1 MRHTSAAA
9 FGADAVSRVN
19 VAVAVTDDA
28 LGCIHEVAAACRAL
42 GFDQTATLATVGILM
57 GSVEFDKLA
66 ELRAVPGVEAV
77 EVERQWPGR
86 VTSKVGYR
94 RLLN

>member
-1 MRHTSAAA
+1 VRHTRAAA

-28 LGCIHEVAAACRAL
+28 LGNLFEVAAACRAL
-42 GFDQTATLATVGILM
+42 GFEHTATFVVVGVLL
-57 GSVEFDKLA
+57 GSVRFERLA
-66 ELRAVPGVEAV
+66 ALRAIPGVETV
-77 EVERQWPGR
+77 EVARQWPAW
-86 VTSKVGYR
+86 VTAKAGCR

>member
-1 MRHTSAAA
+1 MRHAKSAT

-28 LGCIHEVAAACRAL
+28 LDCIREVAAACRAL
-42 GFDQTATLATVGILM
+42 GFDQTATLAAVGILM
-57 GSVEFDKLA
+57 GSVQFEKLA
-66 ELRAVPGVEAV
+66 DLRAVSGVEAV
-77 EVERQWPGR
+77 EVERQWL
-86 VTSKVGYR
+86 VGVSVKAGCR